1 MPAHDRPDSYTLDEL
16 TSAADVTVRTVR
28 YYISEGLLPPPDG
41 SGRGARYSAEHRDRL
56 DLIASL
62 KRRHLPLKE
71 IRHYLEA
78 LTGDEIA
85 ELAEEERGETG
96 ISFAPRNP
104 IGDQHDSHVSMSM
117 ADASYDTPPDESSA
131 LDYIRSI
138 RQEPVPHRP
147 VYVPPPRV
155 EPDRQWRRLTISP
168 EAELLISDELYRR
181 RQRQIESLLQWA
193 RRIVNEP

>member
-28 YYISEGLLPPPDG
+28 YYIAEGLLPPPDG
-41 SGRGARYSAEHRDRL
+41 SGRGARYSAAHRDRL

-62 KRRHLPLKE
+62 KLRHLPLKE
-71 IRHYLEA
+71 IRRYLEA

-85 ELAEEERGETG
+85 EFVREEREEVGA
-96 ISFAPRNP
+96 SFAPRSP
-104 IGDQHDSHVSMSM
+104 IADQRGYNVSMSM
-117 ADASYDTPPDESSA
+117 ADASYDTTPDESSA
-131 LDYIRSI
+131 LGYIRSI

-147 VYVPPPRV
+147 VHAPPLRPG
-155 EPDRQWRRLTISP
+155 PDRQWRRLTISP
-168 EAELLISDELYRR
+168 EAELMISDELYRR
-181 RQRQIESLLQWA
+181 RQRQIESLMQWA